1 MLRRLILTL
10 VLAALPLG
18 AGAQDRSQTLADLK
32 RELTLL
38 MADFNAL
45 KGELITSG
53 AAATGA
59 AGGDALQRLDAIEAA
74 LVRLTAQTEAVELK
88 VNRVITDGTNQIGD
102 IEFRLCEVTEGCDI
116 ANLPEIA
123 VLGGAHWRP
132 PVQRGP
138 RSGRA
143 NRPPP

>member
-59 AGGDALQRLDAIEAA
+59 R
-74 LVRLTAQTEAVELK
+74 RTT
-88 VNRVITDGTNQIGD
+88 
-102 IEFRLCEVTEGCDI
+102 
-116 ANLPEIA
+116 
-123 VLGGAHWRP
+123 
-132 PVQRGP
+132 
-138 RSGRA
+138 
-143 NRPPP
+143 